1 MRIVVLHL
9 LVCCWSGLLAQKEI
23 IETATQLILDKK
35 YDEANRY
42 LDSVLKSD
50 KKNVDA
56 LMMKGNVLLNKEWAE
71 GQSIEISTNDD
82 EDVYSSS
89 VGSMGSTPKIISQQ
103 TTKEIAALWKQCLKI
118 DNTRT
123 DIHKGLCTLY
133 AMALMKDEL
142 IKQLAALIKVEKGDD
157 ESAYA
162 LAEYARKLKERG
174 RFNDAME
181 VYKFIA
187 SKFPSLAG
195 IRCDIA
201 SEYFYNGQLNI
212 ALQWLDS
219 ALNKPVIDETTY
231 LNASFIYSELAY
243 FDDAQKAL
251 DRYSQQ
257 YGTKMGDFYRGLRL
271 FSEMD
276 KQYASILKNFV
287 EAVDSNAYYDEVQLS
302 NILLQFTNSFTIE
315 NYRQLAGSKLPEYYR
330 VFIYQRGLKQFADSC
345 ETHIDYGAF
354 NNLIKNYSAAVQ
366 FLEEGERCNMDEN
379 DTDFWRMQ
387 YGYAFY
393 MTGQNEKALQ
403 VFQPLM
409 NSANAYRK
417 HTALYFTA
425 KIFIKQKRT
434 EEAMHLLNSIVNSG
448 ENTKYVAL
456 AQNALNSIR

>member
-1 MRIVVLHL
+1 MIVL
-9 LVCCWSGLLAQKEI
+9 LLLCCCWSDLFSQKEI
-23 IETATQLILDKK
+23 IETATQFILDKK
-35 YDEANRY
+35 YDVANQY

-71 GQSIEISTNDD
+71 EPSVEISGNDD
-82 EDVYSSS
+82 EDIYSSS
-89 VGSMGSTPKIISQQ
+89 VGSMGSTPKIVSQQ
-103 TTKEIAALWKQCLKI
+103 TAKEVASLWKQCLKI
-118 DNTRT
+118 DNTRI

-133 AMALMKDEL
+133 AMALMKEEL
-142 IKQLAALIKVEKGDD
+142 IKQLAALTKIEKGDD

-162 LAEYARKLKERG
+162 LAEYARQLKERG

-181 VYKFIA
+181 AYKFIA

-201 SEYFYNGQLNI
+201 SEYFYNGQLTI

-219 ALNKPVIDETTY
+219 ALSKTAIDETTY

-243 FDDAQKAL
+243 FDDAQKTL

-276 KQYASILKNFV
+276 KRYAAILQNFV
-287 EAVDSNAYYDEVQLS
+287 EAVDSNAYYDEVRLS
-302 NILLQFTNSFTIE
+302 NILLQFADLFTIE

-417 HTALYFTA
+417 HTAQYFTA
-425 KIFIKQKRT
+425 KIFIKQKRKD
-434 EEAMHLLNSIVNSG
+434 EAAQLLTIILNSG
-448 ENTKYVAL
+448 ANTKYVGL
-456 AQNALNSIR
+456 AERLLKGLR